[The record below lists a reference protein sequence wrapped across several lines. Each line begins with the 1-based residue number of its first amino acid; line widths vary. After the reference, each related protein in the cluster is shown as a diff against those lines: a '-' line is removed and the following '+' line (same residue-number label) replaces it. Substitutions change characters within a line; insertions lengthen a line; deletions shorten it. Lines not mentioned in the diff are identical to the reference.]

1 MFFETSFPTHAQ
13 GWKATGCPGIKD
25 HGLTIPLKMCIRKMK
40 LEPICKLSPK
50 HFLPILIRNQNTK
63 VHSKTYITM
72 QTYITMRAKKSRTIH
87 QVGTCPTTNPE
98 VYHSISSQP
107 VCAIN
112 MFFSSYWQFKIDVA
126 RCSKSREPSITKK
139 IFPGMITITG
149 TFIKH
154 ICPRDDYHHGI
165 PINTT

>member
-1 MFFETSFPTHAQ
+1 MSLYLLHDISFKAQKKVFFETSFPTHAQ

-63 VHSKTYITM
+63 VHSTYITM

-107 VCAIN
+107 VCAIK
-112 MFFSSYWQFKIDVA
+112 MFFFKLLAI
-126 RCSKSREPSITKK
+126 
-139 IFPGMITITG
+139 
-149 TFIKH
+149 
-154 ICPRDDYHHGI
+154 
-165 PINTT
+165 